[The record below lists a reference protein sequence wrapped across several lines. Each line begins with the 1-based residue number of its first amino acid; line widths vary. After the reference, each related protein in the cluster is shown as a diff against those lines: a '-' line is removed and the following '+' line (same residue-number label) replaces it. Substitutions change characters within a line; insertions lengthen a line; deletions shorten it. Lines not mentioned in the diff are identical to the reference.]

1 MRRYVNPA
9 NLITSASL
17 AAGIVALMLASA
29 GHLREAAAMVALA
42 AVLDGLDGLVA
53 RRLGLCGR
61 FGCNLDSLADMV
73 TFGVTPALML
83 HHGPLASSP
92 VAGGAACVLFAVG
105 GAWRLARFP
114 LVEHQRHWVGLPI
127 PTAGILAAVAAVLGV
142 ADWAAILVALAL
154 TALMVSTV
162 PFPTLA
168 TLARR
173 PPRRR
178 APASEPEA
186 PRAEP
191 DAPRAE
197 PGAASRS
204 APQEVVTSAG
214 ART

>member
-1 MRRYVNPA
+1 MRGYVNPA

-17 AAGIVALMLASA
+17 GAGVVALMLASA
-29 GHLREAAAMVALA
+29 GYVWPAAAMVVVA

-83 HHGPLASSP
+83 HHGPLASAP
-92 VAGGAACVLFAVG
+92 VLGGGACVAFVLG

-114 LVEHQRHWVGLPI
+114 LVEDRHHWVGLPI
-127 PTAGILAAVAAVLGV
+127 PTAGILAAVAAVVGVPDALGV
-142 ADWAAILVALAL
+142 VLAL
-154 TALMVSTV
+154 GLSALMVSTV

-173 PPRRR
+173 PPRPR
-178 APASEPEA
+178 PVVSEPVA
-186 PRAEP
+186 PRV
-191 DAPRAE
+191 E
-197 PGAASRS
+197 PGMAHRP
-204 APQEVVTSAG
+204 PQEVATSAG
-214 ART
+214 AGR